1 MTTSPMH
8 HESMTTCALT
18 ARLGLFAAL
27 LVAAALAWPE
37 ATLAQSDRKLD
48 LSTPK
53 QRTDMPKPK
62 QTARPRS
69 SSCSEF
75 GAGFVRMP
83 GSDSCVRIGGGV
95 DVGGGG
101 SR

>member
-1 MTTSPMH
+1 MTRRAFAS
-8 HESMTTCALT
+8 
-18 ARLGLFAAL
+18 GLRSLAAC
-27 LVAAALAWPE
+27 LVVALALPH
-37 ATLAQSDRKLD
+37 AAQAEPARKLD

-53 QRTDMPKPK
+53 QNSDGSKPK
-62 QTARPRS
+62 QTSRPRS

-83 GSDSCVRIGGGV
+83 GSDTCVRIGGGV
-95 DVGGGG
+95 DMGVGS